1 MSGLGNRA
9 RLGPLV
15 AALLGA
21 AVYVFH
27 TWSAHAPDLVSNDGI
42 QYLEGARTL
51 ARGEGFGTSILIYD
65 PNFTSGALP
74 TSQTTFPPG
83 YPLLIALGITLG
95 CSPPLAGLLVSLAGG
110 LCTAALLFRALGGW
124 MGAWAALLV
133 LLNLHGTILTTVIAS
148 DVVFTALAT
157 GALVRLGAGLGA
169 NDRPALWQ
177 GGALA
182 GAAFACRFA
191 GTFLLGAVGVYFG
204 VRWLRART
212 RAHFLDAV
220 AVGLP
225 GAVVMGALFL
235 RNLVLS
241 GDADGGALDD
251 FVRPWSA
258 VLSEFF
264 WGGVTLFG
272 VATPDTAAF
281 WLELGAF
288 VLALGLVAR
297 AVLRAPGPTRAA
309 AGAWATD
316 PLVRL
321 CVVFMG
327 LYLASLLYLSHTRN
341 SIVLLPRYLLPILPP
356 LLIVAGRALGGLI
369 AAGALPVRHGALV
382 GAATL
387 TGLIA
392 GGWSYLPA
400 MRATY
405 LEGNPARRIAAHLD
419 APATDGRT
427 LRQVIAAQVPPG
439 APLLA
444 EPGHAL
450 GFELD
455 HPVLGPIGAAYSGR
469 AWDAVEV
476 RTALAHYDVRWA
488 VRVRGLSPVAH
499 IPRFWLDVDAHGAPD
514 WLVPVFEAPDATL
527 YRVAR

>member
-1 MSGLGNRA
+1 MSRIGNRA

-15 AALLGA
+15 AVFIGA
-21 AVYVFH
+21 AIYVGH

-83 YPLLIALGITLG
+83 YPLLIALGIMLG
-95 CSPPLAGLLVSLAGG
+95 CAPVVAALLASLAGG
-110 LCTAALLFRALGGW
+110 LTTAALLWRTLGGW
-124 MGAWAALLV
+124 VGAWAALLT

-157 GALVRLGAGLGA
+157 GALIRLATGLAGD
-169 NDRPALWQ
+169 DRRALWQ

-182 GAAFACRFA
+182 GAGFACRFA
-191 GTFLLGAVGVYFG
+191 GTFLLGAIGVYFG
-204 VRWLRART
+204 VRWLRTRT
-212 RAHFLDAV
+212 RARFLDAV
-220 AVGLP
+220 AATLP
-225 GAVVMGALFL
+225 GALTMGALFL

-251 FVRPWSA
+251 FVRPWGG

-264 WGGVTLFG
+264 WGSVTLFG
-272 VATPDTAAF
+272 VATPDTGAF
-281 WLELGAF
+281 WVELGGFA
-288 VLALGLVAR
+288 LALALLGWAVAR
-297 AVLRAPGPTRAA
+297 APAPSREALRALAA
-309 AGAWATD
+309 D

-321 CVVFMG
+321 CLVFMG
-327 LYLASLLYLSHTRN
+327 LYLAALLHLSHTRN
-341 SIVLLPRYLLPILPP
+341 SIILLPRYMLPMLPP
-356 LLIVAGRALGGLI
+356 LLLVSGRALRALLG
-369 AAGALPVRHGALV
+369 AGALPERHAAVV

-387 TGLIA
+387 VGLVV

-400 MRATY
+400 MRETY
-405 LEGNPARRIAAHLD
+405 LDGNPARRIAAHLD
-419 APATDGRT
+419 APVADGRT
-427 LRQVIAAQVPPG
+427 LRDAFTAQVPPG
-439 APLLA
+439 SPLLA

-455 HPVLGPIGAAYSGR
+455 HPVVGPIGAAYSGR
-469 AWDAVEV
+469 LWDAAEV
-476 RTALAHYDVRWA
+476 RAAVDRYDLRWA

-499 IPRFWLDVDAHGAPD
+499 IPQFWLDVDANGPPA

-527 YRVAR
+527 YRITR

>member
-1 MSGLGNRA
+1 MSGLGNRVP
-9 RLGPLV
+9 LGPWV
-15 AALLGA
+15 AVLLGA

-27 TWSAHAPDLVSNDGI
+27 TWAAHTPDLVSNDGI

-95 CSPPLAGLLVSLAGG
+95 CTPVVAGLSASILGG
-110 LCTAALLFRALGGW
+110 LTTAALLFRTLGGW
-124 MGAWAALLV
+124 VGAWAALLV

-157 GALVRLGAGLGA
+157 GALVRLSAGLGA
-169 NDRPALWQ
+169 AGRSALWQ

-204 VRWLRART
+204 LRWLRART
-212 RAHFLDAV
+212 RAHFLDA
-220 AVGLP
+220 AAAGLP
-225 GAVVMGALFL
+225 GAVIMGALFL

-251 FVRPWSA
+251 FVRPWSV

-272 VATPDTAAF
+272 VATPDTPAF
-281 WLELGAF
+281 WLELGAA
-288 VLALGLVAR
+288 VLALAL
-297 AVLRAPGPTRAA
+297 VLRAAVRAPAPTRAA
-309 AGAWATD
+309 ARAWAAD

-321 CVVFMG
+321 CLVFVG
-327 LYLASLLYLSHTRN
+327 VYLAALLYLSHTRN
-341 SIVLLPRYLLPILPP
+341 SIVLLPRYLLPVLPP
-356 LLIVAGRALGGLI
+356 LLIVAGRALGGLVG
-369 AAGALPVRHGALV
+369 AGALTARHGTLA
-382 GAATL
+382 GAA
-387 TGLIA
+387 GLIGLVA

-405 LEGNPARRIAAHLD
+405 LDGNPARRIAAHLD
-419 APATDGRT
+419 APGTDGRT
-427 LRQVIAAQVPPG
+427 LRQVFGAQVPPG

-455 HPVLGPIGAAYSGR
+455 HPVIGPIGAAYSGR
-469 AWDAVEV
+469 AWDAAEI
-476 RTALAHYDVRWA
+476 RTALDHYDVRWA
-488 VRVRGLSPVAH
+488 VRVRGLSPAAH
-499 IPRFWLDVDAHGAPD
+499 IPQFWLDVDAHGAPD
-514 WLVPVFEAPDATL
+514 WLVPVFEVPDATL
-527 YRVAR
+527 YRIAR